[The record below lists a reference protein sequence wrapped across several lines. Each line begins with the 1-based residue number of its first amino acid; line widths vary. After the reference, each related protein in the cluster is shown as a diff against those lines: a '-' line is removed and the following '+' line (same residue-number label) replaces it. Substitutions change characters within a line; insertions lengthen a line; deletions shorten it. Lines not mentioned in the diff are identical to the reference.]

1 MDVTL
6 TELTNADPTF
16 YAILG
21 PYLAN
26 HDVHKAI
33 GGVPWDEPTKTWLI
47 ASAADGTIAGFA
59 AINHK
64 KRTLLES
71 LYAAGDNPDT
81 IALLVQAAVDR
92 FGHDHDLHTTVRRET
107 ADHYTTRGFAVVKTL
122 TNFVTLVRPAD
133 VRG

>member
-1 MDVTL
+1 MQIAQ
-6 TELTNADPTF
+6 LTNHDTAFYPTM
-16 YAILG
+16 G

-26 HDVHKAI
+26 HDVHRAI

-47 ASAADGTIAGFA
+47 ATNDAGAVTGFA
-59 AINHK
+59 AINDK

-71 LYAAGDNPDT
+71 LYAPADDPAT
-81 IALLVQAAVDR
+81 IAALVQAAVDR
-92 FGHDHDLHTTVRRET
+92 FGHDRDLHTTVRRAV
-107 ADHYTTRGFAVVKTL
+107 ADHYTARGFAVVKTL